1 MSNNKTQETGAN
13 VEAHIA
19 SKATPEQQIDCQALM
34 AMLGTV
40 TKKAPKMWGPSIVGF
55 GKYTYTYPSGR
66 TGESC
71 LAGFAIRGKELVL
84 YLAAQGK
91 DQGELLAKLGPHKAG
106 KSCLYIKRLADIDKS
121 VLKQLVA
128 GAVAEVK
135 RRHGTNGA

>member
-1 MSNNKTQETGAN
+1 MSDNKTKETSAN

-19 SKATPEQQIDCQALM
+19 SKATPEQQADCQVLM
-34 AMLGTV
+34 AMLGTL

-55 GKYTYTYPSGR
+55 GSYNYKYESGR

-71 LAGFAIRGKELVL
+71 LVGFAVRGRELVL
-84 YLAAQGK
+84 YLAAEGK
-91 DQGELLAKLGPHKAG
+91 EQGELLAKLGPHKEG

-128 GAVAEVK
+128 GSVAEVK
-135 RRHGTNGA
+135 RRHVTNGA